1 MSLILL
7 LVSCLLISNNFLL
20 GVLFLLG
27 SLLLFDKRLGIGL
40 GSLLHENVDS
50 LSLALSLLLV
60 LLLHPLDVG
69 EQLKSLLISDLLLLH
84 PRDSSVLNLVNDDLS
99 SLLSGERLPLLSLFL
114 LLEDFKSLNFHHN
127 VQLLLLLDPL
137 LLETLILLKL
147 LVSNGDDL

>member
-114 LLEDFKSLNFHHN
+114 LLEDFKSLNFHHK